1 MPRLH
6 LMVSGRVQGVGFRAF
21 VWRRAREL
29 RLSGEVSNR
38 PDGRVEVIASGPR
51 RALEALRDAVREGPV
66 AARVEHVAEDW
77 SDDAQAGSEFHIT
90 G

>member
-38 PDGRVEVIASGPR
+38 RDGRVEVIASGPR
-51 RALEALRDAVREGPV
+51 RALETLRDAVREGPV

-77 SDDAQAGSEFHIT
+77 SDDPHAGSGFHIT